1 MPPLYIIGTGPG
13 DIVHL
18 TDAARQALAES
29 ATIIGYD
36 SYLEQISPLTAGKT
50 LVSTGMMQEME
61 RCSEA
66 IARARTGETV
76 ALVSGG
82 DAGIYGMAG
91 LVLEMLEHE
100 AGNGLPKPDVR
111 VIPGISAIQA
121 AASVLGAPLMH
132 DFAVI
137 SLSDLLTPWDLITTR
152 LEAAA
157 RADFVIVLFNPRST
171 KRVTQIE
178 EARSI
183 ILASRPAET
192 PAGIVCNACRPDE
205 RSTVTTLG
213 RLLEHHIDMSTI
225 VFIGNSNSFVDG
237 RGRMVTPRGYA
248 GKYGGASPITGPESV
263 TLECRSGRKS
273 RGPHA
278 AHAAADHSPCRSS
291 IERSIISMHAKAE
304 AFRSNGGMEASRIQT
319 EKDTPAA
326 SRPGAVM
333 FCGTASDV
341 GKSVITAGFCRLL
354 VRRGISA
361 APFKSQNMSL
371 NSGVTPEGGEIGRA
385 QAVQAQACR
394 INAHTD
400 MNPVLLKPNS
410 DTGSQVIIQG
420 RPVGNMDVAQY
431 DAYKSLAFEKVAE
444 SYERLKNRYEFIAIE
459 GAGSIAE
466 INLKHNDIANLRVA
480 AMASCPV
487 ILVADIDRGGV
498 FAQIVG
504 TIDLLEP
511 SEKAMIRG
519 IIINRFRG
527 DEAILRPGLN
537 FIVERTGIPII
548 GVLPWLANLNL
559 PAEDSM
565 ALSRPSRPEGFVPA
579 SNTIRIGIVRLPRIS
594 NFTDFDAFHCEPD
607 CTLAYLESPQQLE
620 GCDILILPGSKSTIP
635 DLRYLEERGFSEAI
649 AGFKGHIVGICGGYQ
664 MLGLRV
670 LDPHGVESDVQ
681 ELSGLGLL
689 QVETELLPDKATHQV
704 LARLDAAGSAT
715 APGCRDDLSGYEIH
729 MGITTPIGS
738 LQPFARILQ
747 RGATPVDVEDG
758 AVSPDARIFGTYL
771 HGLFDNARFREAFLN
786 RIRSDKG
793 LSLRHD
799 THEKD
804 HWDPFEKLADH
815 LERHLN
821 IPLLLDICGL
831 ER

>member
-29 ATIIGYD
+29 TTIIGYD
-36 SYLEQISPLTAGKT
+36 SYLEQISPLIAGKT
-50 LVSTGMMQEME
+50 TVATGMMREIE
-61 RCSEA
+61 RCREA
-66 IARARTGETV
+66 IVRARAGEAV

-91 LVLEMLEHE
+91 LVLELLENE
-100 AGNGLPKPDVR
+100 AESGLPQPDVR

-137 SLSDLLTPWDLITTR
+137 SLSDLLTPWDLIMTR
-152 LEAAA
+152 LTAAA
-157 RADFVIVLFNPRST
+157 RADFVIVIFNPRST

-178 EARSI
+178 EARRI

-192 PAGIVCNACRPDE
+192 PAGIVRNACRPDE
-205 RSTVTTLG
+205 QSTVTTLG
-213 RLLEHHIDMSTI
+213 ALLEHRIDMSTI
-225 VFIGNSNSFVDG
+225 VVIGNSSSFVDSH
-237 RGRMVTPRGYA
+237 GRMVTPRGYA
-248 GKYGGASPITGPESV
+248 GKYGAAPSSEPESV
-263 TLECRSGRKS
+263 MPECRSGRES

-278 AHAAADHSPCRSS
+278 ARAAADQAPCRSS
-291 IERSIISMHAKAE
+291 VGRSITSLHAKAE
-304 AFRSNGGMEASRIQT
+304 AFRPGGMEASRIQAET
-319 EKDTPAA
+319 DTPAV
-326 SRPGAVM
+326 SRPGALM

-341 GKSVITAGFCRLL
+341 GKSVVTAGFCRLL
-354 VRRGISA
+354 VRCGIRT

-371 NSGVTPEGGEIGRA
+371 NSAVTPDGGEIGRA

-394 INAHTD
+394 IDAHTD

-410 DTGSQVIIQG
+410 DTGSQVIVQG
-420 RPVGNMDVAQY
+420 RPVGSMNVAQY
-431 DAYKSLAFEKVAE
+431 DAYKPQAFARVAE
-444 SYERLKNRYEFIAIE
+444 SFERLKGGYDFVAIE

-480 AMASCPV
+480 AMARCPV

-511 SEKAMIRG
+511 HEKAMIRG

-527 DEAILRPGLN
+527 DAAILRPGLD
-537 FIVERTGIPII
+537 FITERTGIPVI
-548 GVLPWLANLNL
+548 GVLPWLADLNL

-565 ALSRPSRPEGFVPA
+565 ALSRPSHPTGGAPDP
-579 SNTIRIGIVRLPRIS
+579 NTIRIGVVRLPRIS
-594 NFTDFDAFHCEPD
+594 NFTDFDAFSYEPD
-607 CTLAYLESPQQLE
+607 CTLTYLESPQQMAGL
-620 GCDILILPGSKSTIP
+620 DVLILPGSKTTIP
-635 DLRYLEERGFSEAI
+635 DLNYLKERGFFEAI
-649 AGFKGHIVGICGGYQ
+649 EDFTGQIVGICGGYQ
-664 MLGLRV
+664 MLGQRV
-670 LDPHGVESDVQ
+670 SDPDGVESDVR
-681 ELSGLGLL
+681 ELAGLGLL
-689 QVETELLPDKATHQV
+689 PVETELLPKKSTHQAA
-704 LARLDAAGSAT
+704 ARLDDAGQAL
-715 APGCRDDLSGYEIH
+715 APGCEEELAGYEIH
-729 MGITTPIGS
+729 MGITTPVGPGR
-738 LQPFARILQ
+738 PFARISR
-747 RGATPVDVEDG
+747 RGAAQVAVPDG

-771 HGLFDNARFREAFLN
+771 HGIFDNARFRKAYLN

-793 LSLRHD
+793 LPVRHD
-799 THEKD
+799 AHEPD
-804 HWDPFEKLADH
+804 RGDPFDRLADH
-815 LERHLN
+815 LERHLD
-821 IPLLLDICGL
+821 IPLLLHMCGL